1 MSSTTAAVPSRC
13 GNDGCGEVGKMK
25 CTACQSI
32 NYCSVECQK
41 VHWTLH
47 KPACKLAKEK
57 NGKRIAGYFY
67 FYYPIKNLHYMSSW
81 NDQ

>member
-1 MSSTTAAVPSRC
+1 MSATPPAPIVASAVPSRC

-41 VHWTLH
+41 VHWALH

-57 NGKRIAGYFY
+57 NCKLNVIVM
-67 FYYPIKNLHYMSSW
+67 L
-81 NDQ
+81 